1 MVEEITFARSL
12 YSPEAVR
19 AAAEAFSQLAKLE
32 VTVSD
37 DEIRLAVSEPDPDV
51 ADVLEDELANFAL
64 AETVVR
70 SRR

>member
-1 MVEEITFARSL
+1 MAEAMTFARSL

-19 AAAEAFSQLAKLE
+19 AAAEAFAELAKIE
-32 VTVSD
+32 VTVAE
-37 DEIRLAVSEPDPDV
+37 DEIQLAVSEPDPDV

-70 SRR
+70 ARR